1 MDYRNPDVMDG
12 IRKPINTMIDLCNID
27 ISSLLSMITSLY
39 SGSRQPLFYIL
50 HPTKIDPAISIY
62 NRLNDSL

>member
-1 MDYRNPDVMDG
+1 MDCRNPDAMDG
-12 IRKPINTMIDLCNID
+12 ILYPINAMIYMHNID

-50 HPTKIDPAISIY
+50 RPTKIDPAISIY